1 MSAAN
6 QVDQNEKLLCPDLSH
21 RLTLCK
27 DDKAQATAD
36 HLNRA
41 IEQMASRAQG
51 VLTLLQSE
59 FSKADPDDDCRLND
73 EVIYHSLETVS
84 REIEDMK
91 RSVEAFWRAIHHANN
106 AASHKSPEMSVVHGR
121 ANKTSKNT

>member
-1 MSAAN
+1 MSAVN
-6 QVDQNEKLLCPDLSH
+6 QIDQNEKLLCPDLSH
-21 RLTLCK
+21 RLTLCQ

-41 IEQMASRAQG
+41 IEQMALRAQG

-59 FSKADPDDDCRLND
+59 FSKADPEDDCRLND
-73 EVIYHSLETVS
+73 EVMYHSLETVI

-91 RSVEAFWRAIHHANN
+91 RSVEAFWRVTHHTKN
-106 AASHKSPEMSVVHGR
+106 AASHKGAEISVVSRR
-121 ANKTSKNT
+121 ADKASKGI